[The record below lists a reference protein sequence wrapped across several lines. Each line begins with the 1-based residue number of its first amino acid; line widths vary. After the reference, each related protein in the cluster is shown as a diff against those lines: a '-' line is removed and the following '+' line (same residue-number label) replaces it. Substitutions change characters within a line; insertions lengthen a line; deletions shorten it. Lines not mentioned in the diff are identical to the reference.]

1 MNVAVGRA
9 DARRAYFEILSEL
22 TRKDLR
28 VRYRNSLLGYVW
40 SVLNPLLLAGV
51 FYLAFGLILK
61 AAIEHYVLFLVVG
74 LFPWQWLTNSVG
86 TSANAYIG
94 NASLVKKINF
104 PRSLLPLSTQLHDL
118 VHFIVALPV
127 TFAFA
132 LWEGVP
138 LHASLLWGV
147 PVLVISQFGI
157 NYGLSLVVA
166 AANPF
171 FRDVERLVGIVL
183 MLLFYCT
190 PIVYPAERIPPH
202 LLPWFRLNPME
213 PVISAWHGL
222 VLEGVVLWTDVG
234 RALAAS
240 AVMLAIGTWVHV
252 RLRWRLAEV
261 V

>member
-1 MNVAVGRA
+1 MSAATGTPGA
-9 DARRAYFEILSEL
+9 GLAYFEILAEL
-22 TRKDLR
+22 TRKELR
-28 VRYRNSLLGYVW
+28 VRYRNSILGYVW
-40 SVLNPLLLAGV
+40 SVLNPLLTAGV
-51 FYLAFGLILK
+51 FYLAFGLILR
-61 AAIEHYVLFLVVG
+61 AAIEHYTLFLVVG

-94 NASLVKKINF
+94 NASLVKKIAF

-118 VHFIVALPV
+118 VHLVVALPV
-127 TFAFA
+127 TLGFA

-138 LHASLLWGV
+138 IHASLSWGV
-147 PVLVISQFGI
+147 PIVILSQFGI

-190 PIVYPAERIPPH
+190 PIVYPAERIPAH

-222 VLEGVVLWTDVG
+222 VLDGVVLWPDIG
-234 RALAAS
+234 RAFLAS
-240 AVMLAIGTWVHV
+240 AVMLAIGAAVHV